1 MTIPTTMPFLQ
12 SHFPPVICSIS
23 FSCKYLSCFW
33 PPRAWPKGGGTVT
46 NCDACVTCHTC
57 HTSVTDFR
65 PKSGNPM
72 EVTLMT
78 SPKLYIVSHAKGTTS
93 LSFNINLDTTSLSFP
108 CLRQTQW
115 LGGQLTC

>member
-1 MTIPTTMPFLQ
+1 MTVLMFASQNFFFKIPSLFFK
-12 SHFPPVICSIS
+12 SHFSPVICSIS

-33 PPRAWPKGGGTVT
+33 PLRAQPKGGGTVMK
-46 NCDACVTCHTC
+46 CDACVTC

-78 SPKLYIVSHAKGTTS
+78 SPKLYIVSHTKGTTS
-93 LSFNINLDTTSLSFP
+93 LSFTINHDTLILSLFV
-108 CLRQTQW
+108 
-115 LGGQLTC
+115 